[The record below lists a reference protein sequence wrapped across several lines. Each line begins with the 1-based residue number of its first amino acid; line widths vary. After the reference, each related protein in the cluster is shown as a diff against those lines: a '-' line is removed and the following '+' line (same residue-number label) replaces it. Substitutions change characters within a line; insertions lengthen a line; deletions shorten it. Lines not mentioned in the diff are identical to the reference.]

1 MKKTIAV
8 LFGGCSTEY
17 PISLQSACA
26 VLQAIDRTRYEVL
39 PIGITRAGDWF
50 LYEGPLDAILQDT
63 WRECG
68 CVPAAV
74 SPSRSIRGLLIFRP
88 NGVETLRLDGAF
100 PVLHGKYG
108 EDGTVQGLL
117 ELAGIPVVGC
127 GTLASALGM
136 DKVRAHQLASM
147 AGVRVPACVV
157 LDEEAE
163 LDRRRGEIK
172 KLGLPLFVK
181 PVRSGSSFGI
191 SRVTQWNQVPEAVGE
206 AFRHDSRVVLEECV
220 SGFEVGCAILGTRD
234 LTVGQVDEIELSEG
248 FFDYEEK
255 YTLKTSRI
263 HMPARIPAEK
273 AEEIKAAAVKVYRAL
288 DCSGFARVDLF
299 LTPEGEIIFN
309 EVNTIPG
316 FTGHSRY
323 PNMMKGI
330 GLDFPVLVERLLEEA
345 LV

>member
-17 PISLQSACA
+17 PVSLQSAYA
-26 VLQAIDRTRYEVL
+26 VLQAVDRTRYEVL
-39 PIGITRAGDWF
+39 PVGITRMGDWF
-50 LYEGPLDAILQDT
+50 LYEGSIDAIPQDT
-63 WRECG
+63 WQESG
-68 CVPAAV
+68 CVPAAL
-74 SPSRSIRGLLIFRP
+74 SPSRSIRGLLIFRST
-88 NGVETLRLDGAF
+88 GVETLSLDGAF
-100 PVLHGKYG
+100 PVLHGRNG

-117 ELAGIPVVGC
+117 ELAGIPLVGC
-127 GTLASALGM
+127 GTLASALCM
-136 DKVRAHQLASM
+136 DKVRAHQLAAA

-157 LDEEAE
+157 LEDAAE
-163 LDRRRGEIK
+163 LDHRRGEIK

-181 PVRSGSSFGI
+181 PIRSGSSFGI
-191 SRVTQWNQVPEAVGE
+191 SRVTQWNQVPEAVEE
-206 AFRHDSRVVLEECV
+206 AFGHDSRVILEECI
-220 SGFEVGCAILGTRD
+220 SGFEVGCAILGTRN

-255 YTLKTSRI
+255 YTLKTSQI
-263 HMPARIPAEK
+263 HMPARITPEK

-288 DCSGFARVDLF
+288 DCAGFARVDLF
-299 LTPEGEIIFN
+299 LTPEGELVFN

-323 PNMMKGI
+323 PSMMKGVGI
-330 GLDFPVLVERLLEEA
+330 DFPTLVQRLLEEA